1 MSSAAPVIRR
11 LLWPSVTT
19 AVMLALTTGLGVW
32 QVERLRWKT
41 ELLRE
46 IDQGEAA
53 PAVALASGPG
63 APAPAPFTK
72 VKVSGVLRQ
81 DLAALYGVEVRSTLA
96 GPVMGAYLINPLER
110 PGADPV
116 VVNRGWV
123 PVDRVPTGGPVDAGI
138 EGYVRAPE
146 RASVIGLSDDPAARR
161 FYSLDPA
168 AIAASLGV
176 AHAAPFTLVAL
187 GRVPPGTYPE
197 PALAMPRPPNN
208 HLSYAA
214 TWFSLALILVVIFSL
229 FVRQTL
235 RARVEEPA

>member
-1 MSSAAPVIRR
+1 MIPR
-11 LLWPSVTT
+11 LFWPSLTA
-19 AVMLALTTGLGVW
+19 AVMLAMTTGLGVW

-53 PAVALASGPG
+53 PAQRLPASPQS
-63 APAPAPFTK
+63 PMLPPFTK
-72 VKVSGVLRQ
+72 VRVSGLLRQ
-81 DLAALYGVEVRSTLA
+81 DLQALYGVDVRDTLA
-96 GPVMGAYLINPLER
+96 GPVMGAYMVEPLER

-116 VVNRGWV
+116 IVNRGWV
-123 PVDRVPTGGPVDAGI
+123 PMDRVQPGSPVDATV

-146 RASVIGLSDDPAARR
+146 RPGLVSLSDDPAARR

-168 AIAASLGV
+168 AIAASFGLSR
-176 AHAAPFTLVAL
+176 AAPFTLVAL
-187 GRVPPGTYPE
+187 GSVPPGVYPE
-197 PALAMPRPPNN
+197 PATAMPRPPNS
-208 HLSYAA
+208 HLTYAI
-214 TWFSLALILVVIFSL
+214 TWFSLSVILVVIFTI